1 MQDDYY
7 ADLGVLPDA
16 EDVVI
21 KAAYRALAQRYHPD
35 KWRGDP
41 AQAHARML
49 RINRA
54 YEVLCD
60 ASSRTAY
67 DKARDKSAQGRFDT
81 GEEES
86 RAFDDAISEMLERW
100 NLACSIY
107 SDLEVNRSRLSR
119 ISTSLSFTYMTQI
132 LTQRAFQNR
141 GAMAQQ
147 LEEAFLQ
154 RYFGT
159 NPKILQFAKDLIDEG
174 AKDAARRLNQII
186 DVMGSEIEV
195 DLIIDRVE
203 RDLPAIRSAHVK
215 NEKARKLKGLS
226 PLVNLVLERGNYP
239 DATELARS
247 MGYKISERSGGIFS
261 DTKVDMI
268 KPDGEKIEFE
278 NKWMFIAW
286 VKDRICLTKSD
297 A

>member
-1 MQDDYY
+1 MQEDYY
-7 ADLGVLPDA
+7 TDLGVLPDA

-35 KWRGDP
+35 KWKGDP

-54 YEVLCD
+54 YEVLSD
-60 ASSRTAY
+60 ASSRAAY

-107 SDLEVNRSRLSR
+107 SDLEINRSRLSR
-119 ISTSLSFTYMTQI
+119 VSTSLSFTYMTQV
-132 LTQRAFQNR
+132 LTQKTFQNR
-141 GAMAQQ
+141 GAMAQH
-147 LEEAFLQ
+147 LENAFLQ

-186 DVMGSEIEV
+186 DVMGSDIEV
-195 DLIIDRVE
+195 ELIISRVE
-203 RDLPAIRSAHVK
+203 RDFPAIRSAHVK
-215 NEKARKLKGLS
+215 SEKARKLRALS
-226 PLVNLVLERGNYP
+226 PLISLVLERGNYP
-239 DATELARS
+239 DATELANS

-261 DTKVDMI
+261 DTKVNLI
-268 KPDGEKIEFE
+268 KPDGKNIDFE
-278 NKWMFIAW
+278 NKSMFIAW
-286 VKDRICLTKSD
+286 VKDQICLSKSD